1 MKVLH
6 LTEGLT
12 DGDGGTI
19 SLHRLHCGLKEAGIG
34 SEVLCTTKW
43 QIGAP
48 DDIIKLESSR
58 VGVRATYFLKKISRK
73 IGLEGLLDPTHYE
86 IVRNKAFLDADVL
99 TMHSISGS
107 CSYLA
112 IPALTRRK
120 PTVFVLR
127 DMMSFTGHCFHS
139 LDCERWK
146 TGCGKCPYPDI
157 FPAITVD
164 NTHLAWKLKDWAF
177 SRSHLAVVAQ
187 SSWMVDMAKQSM
199 LRRFPIHLIP
209 NGIDTEIYRPHEPE
223 LCRSVLNIPKRKKV
237 LMFMAANLSG
247 RLKGG
252 DLFVKAVQSM
262 PESLKAEMVILL
274 LGRRGET
281 LARSLGI
288 RTIYLGYVESDLL
301 KVICYSAADCF
312 VSPTRA
318 ESFPNVLLESI
329 ACGTPVVSLKVGGV
343 PDIARHKI
351 TGLLANPEDVDG
363 FRDNIIEI
371 LENESL
377 RMAMRQHCR
386 KIALEEYSVS
396 LQAQR
401 YIQLYRQLLSGTR
414 ESEGISSEPQV
425 ASREPG
431 TAYM

>member
-1 MKVLH
+1 MGEQGKMKVLH

-19 SLHRLHCGLKEAGIG
+19 SLQRLHCGLKEAGIH
-34 SEVLCTTKW
+34 SRILCTSKW
-43 QIGAP
+43 PAGAQ
-48 DDIIKLESSR
+48 DDIIKVEPSKIETR
-58 VGVRATYFLKKISRK
+58 VGYFLKQTSRK
-73 IGLEGLLDPTHYE
+73 LGLNGLLDPTHFQ
-86 IVRNKAFLDADVL
+86 IVRNRAFLEADIL
-99 TMHSISGS
+99 TIHSISGS

-112 IPALTRRK
+112 IPALTRSK
-120 PTVFVLR
+120 PTVLVLR

-157 FPAITVD
+157 SPPISVD
-164 NTHLAWKLKDWAF
+164 NTRLAWKLKDWAY
-177 SRSHLAVVAQ
+177 SRSNLAVVAQ
-187 SSWMVDMAKQSM
+187 STWMVDLAKQSM
-199 LRRFPIHLIP
+199 LHRFPIHHVP
-209 NGIDTEIYRPHEPE
+209 NGIDTEIYRPHEQE

-252 DLFVKAVQSM
+252 DLFVEAVQSL
-262 PESLKAEMVILL
+262 PESLKAETVILL
-274 LGRRGET
+274 LGRRGEA

-288 RTIYLGYVESDLL
+288 QTIHLGYVESDLL

-343 PDIARHKI
+343 PDIARPNV
-351 TGLLANPEDVDG
+351 TGLLADPEDVKG
-363 FRDNIIEI
+363 FRDHIIEL
-371 LENESL
+371 LENDVL
-377 RMAMRQHCR
+377 RDAMRQRCR
-386 KIALEEYSVS
+386 KIALEEYSLSV
-396 LQAQR
+396 QAKR
-401 YIQLYRQLLSGTR
+401 YIEVYRQLLNGTN
-414 ESEGISSEPQV
+414 EGHG
-425 ASREPG
+425 ASREP
-431 TAYM
+431 

>member
-19 SLHRLHCGLKEAGIG
+19 SLHRLHCGLKEAGIC
-34 SEVLCTTKW
+34 SKVLCTAKW
-43 QIGAP
+43 PTGAP
-48 DDIIKLESSR
+48 DDILKVQSSR
-58 VGVRATYFLKKISRK
+58 LEARGRHYLNRISQKVGLNGF
-73 IGLEGLLDPTHYE
+73 LDPMHFQ
-86 IVRNKAFLDADVL
+86 VLRNKAFLDADIL
-99 TMHSISGS
+99 TMHNIYGS
-107 CSYLA
+107 CSDLA

-146 TGCGKCPYPDI
+146 TGCGRCPYPTI
-157 FPAITVD
+157 SPSINVD
-164 NTHLAWKLKDWAF
+164 NTRLAWKLKDWAF

-199 LRRFPIHLIP
+199 LRRFSIHRIP

-223 LCRSVLNIPKRKKV
+223 LCRSVLNIPKGKKV

-252 DLFVKAVQSM
+252 DLFVKAVQSL
-262 PESLKAEMVILL
+262 PESLKAETVILL
-274 LGRRGET
+274 LGYRGET
-281 LARSLGI
+281 LAGSLGI
-288 RTIYLGYVESDLL
+288 RTIYLGYVGSDLL

-343 PDIARHKI
+343 PDIARHKV

-363 FRDNIIEI
+363 FRDHIVEI
-371 LENESL
+371 LENEAL
-377 RMAMRQHCR
+377 RSTMRQQCR

-401 YIQLYRQLLSGTR
+401 YIHLYRQLLNGTR
-414 ESEGISSEPQV
+414 ANEGISSEP
-425 ASREPG
+425 
-431 TAYM
+431 